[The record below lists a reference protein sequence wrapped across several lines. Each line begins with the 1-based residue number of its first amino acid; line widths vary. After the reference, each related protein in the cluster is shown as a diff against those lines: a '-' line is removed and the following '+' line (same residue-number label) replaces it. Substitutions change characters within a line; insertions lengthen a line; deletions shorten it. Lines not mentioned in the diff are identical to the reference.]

1 MQWLTITIWFT
12 ILMFVNETHG
22 ITVSEDIKEEVTN
35 MCIYTANVIEKSE
48 ARGEARGIS
57 KGEKKLAEAIR
68 EYRDNVQYNELVDKY
83 GETTA
88 KLAVELA

>member
-1 MQWLTITIWFT
+1 MLGAEEK
-12 ILMFVNETHG
+12 LKSLEAHG

-35 MCIYTANVIEKSE
+35 MCTYTANVIEKSE
-48 ARGEARGIS
+48 AREIS

-68 EYRDNVQYNELVDKY
+68 EYRDNVPYNELVDKY
-83 GETTA
+83 GATTA